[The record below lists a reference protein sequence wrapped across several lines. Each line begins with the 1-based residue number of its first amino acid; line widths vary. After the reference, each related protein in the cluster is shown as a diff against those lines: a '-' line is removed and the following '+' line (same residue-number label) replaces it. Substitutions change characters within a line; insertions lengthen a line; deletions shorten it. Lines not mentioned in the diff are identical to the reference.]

1 MNFLSCIFLAKAI
14 FAGPFGVSVPV
25 SDQSTNDIILGL
37 VQSTRFNV
45 WPWKTRVFSSWRA
58 RLRCL
63 WRLSLH
69 LKLSLLS
76 FASRNKQ
83 KRIGKVLLSFW
94 GLLSKIDRT
103 WPSTYHLV
111 TGLILDR
118 LEITLWL
125 IHFTKKFFLF
135 IKNTIADTLC
145 FIIAK
150 LPFPEIC
157 QASEKEKSKHLRFL
171 RGALWTQFH
180 SLCRKKNQ
188 IIRSFWVGCHEEH
201 THLDCTWFQW

>member
-14 FAGPFGVSVPV
+14 FAGPFGVNVPV
-25 SDQSTNDIILGL
+25 FDQSTNDIILGL
-37 VQSTRFNV
+37 VQSTQFNV
-45 WPWKTRVFSSWRA
+45 WPWKTRIFSSWRA

-94 GLLSKIDRT
+94 GLLSKIETDRT

-118 LEITLWL
+118 LEITLRS
-125 IHFTKKFFLF
+125 IHFTKLFFFLSR
-135 IKNTIADTLC
+135 T
-145 FIIAK
+145 
-150 LPFPEIC
+150 
-157 QASEKEKSKHLRFL
+157 QLR
-171 RGALWTQFH
+171 TH
-180 SLCRKKNQ
+180 YVSL
-188 IIRSFWVGCHEEH
+188 
-201 THLDCTWFQW
+201 